1 MDRDEAGRRELRAL
15 YRQVYDYRPPRLGD
29 LVDVVDDLDFEV
41 GDSDFDVDLYLEE
54 ADVVGLADAFL
65 TGRPPDEDAILLDP
79 SIDERLATVA
89 RALPGDP
96 AIAEFAAYRAMA
108 RELATALSSVSG
120 MPILERTSEER
131 LRDREARAPR
141 GGADRKPSTGSSRGA
156 SSPSSGPSPASSRSG
171 RRPSRTS
178 GLNSPQWHRDSRHRR
193 GRRLRP
199 PPPAPGRRGW
209 TAIGA
214 CPGSGTGA

>member
-1 MDRDEAGRRELRAL
+1 MGREDEAGRRELRAL
-15 YRQVYDYRPPRLGD
+15 YQQLRDYRHPLIGH
-29 LVDVVDDLDFEV
+29 LADVVGDF
-41 GDSDFDVDLYLEE
+41 DFDVDLYYEE
-54 ADVVGLADAFL
+54 AEVAGLASTFL
-65 TGRPPDEDAILLDP
+65 QGGPADQDAILLDP
-79 SIDERLATVA
+79 SIDERLAAAA

-96 AIAEFAAYRAMA
+96 DIAEFAAYRAMV
-108 RELATALSSVSG
+108 RGLAVALSRVSG

-131 LRDREARAPR
+131 LRDLGARAPR
-141 GGADRKPSTGSSRGA
+141 GGADRPPSTGSSRGA